1 MVKEIVFHL
10 GDPKTGTTS
19 IQEVLATGN
28 WRSDGADLLYTA
40 PINHLP
46 LAATLH
52 DPAQFS
58 RRAERFTRLRR
69 ELEAS
74 GAETA
79 VISAELFD
87 IVDPALLRET
97 LERYLP
103 DHAGRVRLVAYVRPH
118 AERLVSAYA
127 ERVKQ
132 GIFHKSLE
140 AFHQQMKRQRRLFYA
155 PRCSAWRDVFGARY
169 SLRPMIRAYLKNGDV
184 VQDFMD
190 IVLRGRPFTIPRPV
204 AHNESLTLADLA
216 MLRALRLPAGAPPAL
231 VRARQSLGW
240 NFARELAQRPPAG
253 RSRLRLHKALAADV
267 IATYRGDARAVDA
280 AFFGDRA
287 VLGAA
292 LEAAAESA
300 VDQPQSL
307 RARDH
312 FTQGELRLIRAWAGL
327 VQQMMRHAPETLPGH
342 FRARQEARLRAA
354 ATAGLQA
361 GPP

>member
-58 RRAERFTRLRR
+58 RREERFTRLRR

-103 DHAGRVRLVAYVRPH
+103 DHAGKVRLVAYVRPH

-155 PRCSAWRDVFGARY
+155 PRCSAWRTVFDARY
-169 SLRPMIRAYLKNGDV
+169 CLRPMIRAHLKNGDV

-190 IVLRGRPFTIPRPV
+190 IVLRGRPFTIPRAT
-204 AHNESLTLADLA
+204 AHNESLALEDLA

-240 NFARELAQRPPAG
+240 NFARELAQRPPAR

-267 IATYRGDARAVDA
+267 IATYRADAVALDT
-280 AFFGDRA
+280 AFFGGRA

-292 LEAAAESA
+292 LAAAADTA
-300 VDQPQSL
+300 VEQPQSI

-312 FTQGELRLIRAWAGL
+312 FTPGELRLIRVWAGL

-342 FRARQEARLRAA
+342 FRARQEARLRTAA
-354 ATAGLQA
+354 SARQEVGQA
-361 GPP
+361 